1 MTPDYSN
8 EPPPEQSRRSARAW
22 LVLLVAWGIGLVI
35 WTVYIAAYVYIVIR
49 VLA

>member
-8 EPPPEQSRRSARAW
+8 EPSPEPSHRSARAW
-22 LVLLVAWGIGLVI
+22 LMLLAAWGVGLLI

-49 VLA
+49 VLT

>member
-1 MTPDYSN
+1 MTPDYSS
-8 EPPPEQSRRSARAW
+8 ELPPEPSQRGALAW
-22 LVLLVAWGIGLVI
+22 LVLLGAWAIGLLV

>member
-1 MTPDYSN
+1 MTPDYSS
-8 EPPPEQSRRSARAW
+8 ELPPEPSKRSTRAW
-22 LVLLVAWGIGLVI
+22 LVLLSAWVVGLLI